1 MDKKD
6 VKDHI
11 VIPAESELD
20 KLEALAVIPAES
32 ELDKLEALAK
42 VYAEEKE
49 EVLPSVD
56 QLLDQVEQ
64 IMIG

>member
-1 MDKKD
+1 MVLGLDKKD

-11 VIPAESELD
+11 
-20 KLEALAVIPAES
+20 VIPAES